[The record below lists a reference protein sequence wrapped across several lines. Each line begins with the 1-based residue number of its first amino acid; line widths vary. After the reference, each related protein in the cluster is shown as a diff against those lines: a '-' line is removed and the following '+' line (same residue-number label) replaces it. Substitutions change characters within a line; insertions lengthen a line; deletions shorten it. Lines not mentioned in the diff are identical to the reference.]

1 MRLKVIIISV
11 FFLLW
16 AVDAT
21 AQRLIYERV
30 FDWNWDPIE
39 PFYQFNDDE
48 INTLQRYSDNE
59 AFFLGTTNNRNIRWT
74 SPFNQNPNRT
84 KSLVCYRFNLI
95 NGDTLQKLFLPDT
108 STPDRGNIVYNPI
121 SGKLISVFRS
131 SYPSIT
137 GSHFQVNI
145 YDNQLRWRGGNR
157 IVPSDSVLMPGFFS
171 KVIPALDKGV
181 YYIGARGYQYLGN
194 NVQHWHVTKIDSLGR
209 YQWGVS
215 YPSTFVF
222 GEVNHVEYT
231 SNGNLLLSGWEG
243 GQPVAKEIDD
253 STGNLVRTINFG
265 RVITRGF
272 AKVQVYQ
279 APNNQFYING
289 QENFASGQPF
299 RTYLG
304 KFDST
309 GQKIWGSLSGDSR
322 LFLKVFEDGS
332 TWSIGTLSGRNGLYY
347 KKNLADS
354 TLAFALLIS
363 NDTNQTDAGYKIFND
378 AIFIG
383 DGSAIFG
390 GKIKQ
395 DRTGTYFGEAMYL
408 CKIDNIGR
416 PFVTGG
422 GPQLVLSNQEKE
434 PESEP
439 NLQIYPNPFT
449 NTLRLSHKGTAQL
462 LDVHG
467 RVILS
472 QPVEAG
478 EELQVSNLPKGMYLL
493 RLQSVGGKMYVRKVV
508 RE

>member
-1 MRLKVIIISV
+1 MKKLLTTLLVLLATSISV
-11 FFLLW
+11 FS
-16 AVDAT
+16 
-21 AQRLIYERV
+21 QRLVWEKTIDYRA
-30 FDWNWDPIE
+30 NTTS
-39 PFYQFNDDE
+39 QFRGSNDDY
-48 INTLQRYSDNE
+48 INRIHQIESGDFIYVARADTFGLIYLAPDGLTLTPNLVIRKVYQNGNLATQNLFVSDTFSGEPHSWYNPSNQ
-59 AFFLGTTNNRNIRWT
+59 FLFCLYFRRGVILGQYILKRFNRNLGFAGEYSFR
-74 SPFNQNPNRT
+74 PRDF
-84 KSLVCYRFNLI
+84 
-95 NGDTLQKLFLPDT
+95 
-108 STPDRGNIVYNPI
+108 PDRI
-121 SGKLISVFRS
+121 
-131 SYPSIT
+131 YPSPVTIIPCID
-137 GSHFQVNI
+137 G
-145 YDNQLRWRGGNR
+145 
-157 IVPSDSVLMPGFFS
+157 GFFMAGI
-171 KVIPALDKGV
+171 KQVTI
-181 YYIGARGYQYLGN
+181 N
-194 NVQHWHVTKIDSLGR
+194 NQRQQLWCVAKLSANAE
-209 YQWGVS
+209 YEWGQTYS
-215 YPSTFVF
+215 SNFVNN
-222 GEVNHVEYT
+222 EVNHVEYT
-231 SNGNLLLSGWEG
+231 ANGNLLLSGWEG

-299 RTYLG
+299 RTYFG

-309 GQKIWGSLSGDSR
+309 GQKIWGSLSNDSR
-322 LFLKVFEDGS
+322 LFLKVFTDGS
-332 TWSIGTLSGRNGLYY
+332 TWSIGTLTGRNGLYY

-363 NDTNQTDAGYKIFND
+363 NDTTQTNTGYKIFND
-378 AIFIG
+378 AIFLG

-390 GKIKQ
+390 GKITE

-434 PESEP
+434 PETEP
-439 NLQIYPNPFT
+439 NLQVYPNPFT

-467 RVILS
+467 RVIFS

-478 EELQVSNLPKGMYLL
+478 EELRVANLPKGIYLL
-493 RLQSVGGKMYVRKVV
+493 RLQSVGGKLYVRKVV